1 MSEAKKRK
9 AQTVPAQVTQSIKL
23 AGFPPEYKRG
33 FTAGWESAYDR
44 TSMRPKGTGSFVQG
58 WQDGLDYCSPRKR
71 R

>member
-1 MSEAKKRK
+1 M
-9 AQTVPAQVTQSIKL
+9 TQSINL

-44 TSMRPKGTGSFVQG
+44 ASMRPKGTGFFVQG